1 MDSLVNEPELDS
13 EVEGGETS
21 GSDWMPSPI
30 ETNHPEFVDPAEI
43 RLFREPAWRLRM
55 TIEGDRS
62 YTRVKVVRAAPLS
75 EPNRYICFLDIKDE
89 AICMVKDLHELCED
103 NHMIIREELNTRYLT
118 AYVSSVNALRN
129 EYGVSYWDVETDRG
143 QREVVAKNVAE
154 NARWLGDNR
163 LFILDV
169 DGNRFEFSD
178 LTQLDKRSQALIEVV
193 L

>member
-1 MDSLVNEPELDS
+1 
-13 EVEGGETS
+13 
-21 GSDWMPSPI
+21 
-30 ETNHPEFVDPAEI
+30 
-43 RLFREPAWRLRM
+43 M

-89 AICMVKDLHELCED
+89 AICMVKDLHELCQD

-143 QREVVAKNVAE
+143 QREFVAKNVAE

-178 LTQLDKRSQALIEVV
+178 LTQLDKRSKALIEGV